1 MPVSGQLLIQKQA
14 NGSVIYYREE
24 DNEYNSEKQDKENDN
39 LKYNEYIDLSAPKKN
54 SSVLKNDADLD
65 TKTQQNSNEKSNT
78 TKQDEIVSNKE
89 INKNDNDNKDDK
101 DKDNKDKD
109 NKDDKDDK
117 DNKDNKD
124 KDNKDD
130 KNDKDD
136 KDDKNKETD
145 LSKVDAKV
153 EEPIKV
159 FNCEVKSPLE
169 WLLTDDKIITPFGAE
184 KISND
189 YIELVSYI
197 FSTFI
202 GSGLGLF
209 LISTGAFSGLG
220 MAILLY
226 ANTPTP
232 VIKHLCKKVDKAT
245 CGCIPLGKYKSITE
259 YTIKYINNSQKR
271 ISDKVKKKE
280 EELKIE
286 REFQKR
292 KQEIIAQTRLSL
304 LKQQTKNV
312 DKQTNTSKQNNNTIT
327 NKIINDRNKNTSNV
341 MTI

>member
-65 TKTQQNSNEKSNT
+65 TKIQQNSNEKSNT
-78 TKQDEIVSNKE
+78 TKQDKIVSNKE

-109 NKDDKDDK
+109 DK
-117 DNKDNKD
+117 DN
-124 KDNKDD
+124 
-130 KNDKDD
+130 KDD

-209 LISTGAFSGLG
+209 LISTDAFSGLG

-280 EELKIE
+280 EELKME

-312 DKQTNTSKQNNNTIT
+312 DKQTNTSKQDNNKIT

>member
-1 MPVSGQLLIQKQA
+1 MSVSSQLLIQKQA
-14 NGSVIYYREE
+14 NGSIIYYREE
-24 DNEYNSEKQDKENDN
+24 YNEYNSKKQDKENDN

-65 TKTQQNSNEKSNT
+65 TKTQQNSNEKLNT

-89 INKNDNDNKDDK
+89 TNKNDNDNKDNKDSKDKDNKDDK
-101 DKDNKDKD
+101 DKDNKD
-109 NKDDKDDK
+109 
-117 DNKDNKD
+117 NKDNE
-124 KDNKDD
+124 
-130 KNDKDD
+130 
-136 KDDKNKETD
+136 DDKNKETD

-159 FNCEVKSPLE
+159 FDCEVKSPLE

-271 ISDKVKKKE
+271 ISDKVKNKE

-304 LKQQTKNV
+304 LKQQTKNI
-312 DKQTNTSKQNNNTIT
+312 DKQTNTSKQNNNKIT
-327 NKIINDRNKNTSNV
+327 DKIINDRNKNTSNV

>member
-24 DNEYNSEKQDKENDN
+24 DNDYDSKKQNKENDN
-39 LKYNEYIDLSAPKKN
+39 LKYNEYIDLSTPKKN
-54 SSVLKNDADLD
+54 SSVLKNDADLGI
-65 TKTQQNSNEKSNT
+65 KTQQNSNEKSNT
-78 TKQDEIVSNKE
+78 TKQDEITSNKE
-89 INKNDNDNKDDK
+89 TNKNDNDNKD
-101 DKDNKDKD
+101 N
-109 NKDDKDDK
+109 
-117 DNKDNKD
+117 
-124 KDNKDD
+124 
-130 KNDKDD
+130 
-136 KDDKNKETD
+136 KNKETD

-159 FNCEVKSPLE
+159 FDCEVKSPLE
-169 WLLTDDKIITPFGAE
+169 WLLTDDKIITPFGTE

-189 YIELVSYI
+189 YMELVSYI

-209 LISTGAFSGLG
+209 LISTGVFSGLG

-232 VIKHLCKKVDKAT
+232 VVKHLCKKVDKAT

-271 ISDKVKKKE
+271 ISNKVKKKE
-280 EELKIE
+280 EKLKME

-292 KQEIIAQTRLSL
+292 KQEIIAQTRLSILKQQAKNIDKRTDL
-304 LKQQTKNV
+304 LKQ
-312 DKQTNTSKQNNNTIT
+312 NNKMT
-327 NKIINDRNKNTSNV
+327 NKVINDRNKNLSNV

>member
-24 DNEYNSEKQDKENDN
+24 DNDYNSKKQDKENDN
-39 LKYNEYIDLSAPKKN
+39 LKYNEYIDLSTPKKN
-54 SSVLKNDADLD
+54 SSVLKNDADLG
-65 TKTQQNSNEKSNT
+65 TKTQQNSNEKLNT
-78 TKQDEIVSNKE
+78 TKQDEITSNKE
-89 INKNDNDNKDDK
+89 TNKNDNDNKD
-101 DKDNKDKD
+101 N
-109 NKDDKDDK
+109 
-117 DNKDNKD
+117 
-124 KDNKDD
+124 
-130 KNDKDD
+130 
-136 KDDKNKETD
+136 KNKETD

-159 FNCEVKSPLE
+159 FDCEVKSPLE
-169 WLLTDDKIITPFGAE
+169 WLLTDDKIITPFGTE

-189 YIELVSYI
+189 YMELVSYI

-209 LISTGAFSGLG
+209 LISTGVFSGLG

-232 VIKHLCKKVDKAT
+232 VVKHLCKKVDSAT
-245 CGCIPLGKYKSITE
+245 GGFIPLGKYTSITE
-259 YTIKYINNSQKR
+259 YTIKYINNAPKR
-271 ISDKVKKKE
+271 ISEKVKKKE
-280 EELKIE
+280 EKLKME

-292 KQEIIAQTRLSL
+292 KQEIIAQTKLSILKQQAKNIDKRTDL
-304 LKQQTKNV
+304 LKQ
-312 DKQTNTSKQNNNTIT
+312 NNKIT
-327 NKIINDRNKNTSNV
+327 NKIINDRNKNLSNV

>member
-24 DNEYNSEKQDKENDN
+24 DNEYNSKKQDKENDN

-54 SSVLKNDADLD
+54 SSVLKNDTDLD

-101 DKDNKDKD
+101 DNK
-109 NKDDKDDK
+109 DKDDK

-124 KDNKDD
+124 N

-136 KDDKNKETD
+136 KNDKNKETD

-280 EELKIE
+280 EELKME

-304 LKQQTKNV
+304 LKQQTKNA
-312 DKQTNTSKQNNNTIT
+312 DKQTNTSKQNNNKIT

>member
-1 MPVSGQLLIQKQA
+1 MAVSGQLLIQKQA
-14 NGSVIYYREE
+14 NGSFIYYHEE
-24 DNEYNSEKQDKENDN
+24 DNEYNSKKQDKENDN
-39 LKYNEYIDLSAPKKN
+39 LKYNEYIDLSVPKKN

-89 INKNDNDNKDDK
+89 TNKNNNDNKDNKDSKDKDNKDDK
-101 DKDNKDKD
+101 DKDNKG
-109 NKDDKDDK
+109 NKDDKDK
-117 DNKDNKD
+117 DNKNNDNE
-124 KDNKDD
+124 DN
-130 KNDKDD
+130 
-136 KDDKNKETD
+136 KNKETD

-159 FNCEVKSPLE
+159 FDCEVKSPLE
-169 WLLTDDKIITPFGAE
+169 WLLTDDKVITPFGAE

-197 FSTFI
+197 FSTFV

-209 LISTGAFSGLG
+209 LISTGVFSGLG

-232 VIKHLCKKVDKAT
+232 VIEHLCEKVDSAT
-245 CGCIPLGKYKSITE
+245 GGFIPLKKYTSITK
-259 YTIKYINNSQKR
+259 YTIEYIKNAPER

-280 EELKIE
+280 EELKME

-292 KQEIIAQTRLSL
+292 KQKITAQTKLSL
-304 LKQQTKNV
+304 LKQQTKN
-312 DKQTNTSKQNNNTIT
+312 TNEKTDIPKENGKMANTI
-327 NKIINDRNKNTSNV
+327 INNRNNKNISNV

>member
-65 TKTQQNSNEKSNT
+65 TKIQQNSNEKSNT

-109 NKDDKDDK
+109 DK

-124 KDNKDD
+124 DKDN
-130 KNDKDD
+130 
-136 KDDKNKETD
+136 KNKETD

-312 DKQTNTSKQNNNTIT
+312 DKQTNTSKQNNNKIT

>member
-1 MPVSGQLLIQKQA
+1 MAVSGQLLIQKQA
-14 NGSVIYYREE
+14 NGSFIYYHEE
-24 DNEYNSEKQDKENDN
+24 DNEYNSKKQDKENDN
-39 LKYNEYIDLSAPKKN
+39 LKYNEYIDLSVPKKN

-89 INKNDNDNKDDK
+89 TNKNDNDNKDNKDDK
-101 DKDNKDKD
+101 DKDNKD
-109 NKDDKDDK
+109 
-117 DNKDNKD
+117 NKDNE
-124 KDNKDD
+124 
-130 KNDKDD
+130 
-136 KDDKNKETD
+136 DDKNKETD

-159 FNCEVKSPLE
+159 FDCEVKSPLE
-169 WLLTDDKIITPFGAE
+169 WLLTDDKVITPFGAE

-209 LISTGAFSGLG
+209 LISTSAFSGLG

-226 ANTPTP
+226 ANTPTK
-232 VIKHLCKKVDKAT
+232 VIEDLCEKVYSAT
-245 CGCIPLGKYKSITE
+245 GGFIPLKKYTSITK
-259 YTIKYINNSQKR
+259 YTIEYIKNAPER

-280 EELKIE
+280 EELKME

-292 KQEIIAQTRLSL
+292 KQEITAQTKLSL
-304 LKQQTKNV
+304 LKQQTKN
-312 DKQTNTSKQNNNTIT
+312 TNEKTDIPKENGKMANTI
-327 NKIINDRNKNTSNV
+327 INNRNNKNISNV

>member
-14 NGSVIYYREE
+14 NGSVIYYRKE

-65 TKTQQNSNEKSNT
+65 TKIQQNSNEKSNT

-109 NKDDKDDK
+109 DK
-117 DNKDNKD
+117 DN
-124 KDNKDD
+124 
-130 KNDKDD
+130 KDD

-280 EELKIE
+280 EELKME

-312 DKQTNTSKQNNNTIT
+312 DKQTNTSKQNNNKIT

>member
-24 DNEYNSEKQDKENDN
+24 DNEYNSEKQDKENNN

-89 INKNDNDNKDDK
+89 TNKNDNDNKDD
-101 DKDNKDKD
+101 
-109 NKDDKDDK
+109 
-117 DNKDNKD
+117 KD

-209 LISTGAFSGLG
+209 LISTGVFSGLG

>member
-1 MPVSGQLLIQKQA
+1 MSVSDQLLIQKQE
-14 NGSVIYYREE
+14 NGSVIHYSEE
-24 DNEYNSEKQDKENDN
+24 DNNYNTKKQNKENDN
-39 LKYNEYIDLSAPKKN
+39 LKYNEYIDLSTPKKN
-54 SSVLKNDADLD
+54 SSVLKNNADLG

-78 TKQDEIVSNKE
+78 TKQDKIVSNKE
-89 INKNDNDNKDDK
+89 TNKNNDDNKDNENKDNDNKDNDNKDDE
-101 DKDNKDKD
+101 
-109 NKDDKDDK
+109 
-117 DNKDNKD
+117 
-124 KDNKDD
+124 
-130 KNDKDD
+130 
-136 KDDKNKETD
+136 NKETD

-159 FNCEVKSPLE
+159 FDCEVKSPLE
-169 WLLTDDKIITPFGAE
+169 WLLTDDKVITPFGAE

-189 YIELVSYI
+189 YMELVSYI
-197 FSTFI
+197 FSTFV

-209 LISTGAFSGLG
+209 LISTGIFSGLG

-271 ISDKVKKKE
+271 ISNKVKKKE
-280 EELKIE
+280 EKLKME

-292 KQEIIAQTRLSL
+292 KQEIIAQTKLSF
-304 LKQQTKNV
+304 LKQQTKNT
-312 DKQTNTSKQNNNTIT
+312 DKQTNISKQNNEIT
-327 NKIINDRNKNTSNV
+327 TKIINDRNKNISNA

>member
-14 NGSVIYYREE
+14 NGSIIYYREE
-24 DNEYNSEKQDKENDN
+24 DNDYNSKKQDKENDN
-39 LKYNEYIDLSAPKKN
+39 LKYSEYIDLSTPKKN
-54 SSVLKNDADLD
+54 SLILKNDADLS
-65 TKTQQNSNEKSNT
+65 TKTQQNSNEKPNT
-78 TKQDEIVSNKE
+78 TKQNEIVSNKE
-89 INKNDNDNKDDK
+89 INKDSNDSKDNK
-101 DKDNKDKD
+101 KDNKD
-109 NKDDKDDK
+109 
-117 DNKDNKD
+117 
-124 KDNKDD
+124 
-130 KNDKDD
+130 
-136 KDDKNKETD
+136 KETD

-159 FNCEVKSPLE
+159 FDCEVKSPLE
-169 WLLTDDKIITPFGAE
+169 WLLTDDKIITPFGTE

-189 YIELVSYI
+189 YMELVSYI

-209 LISTGAFSGLG
+209 LISTGVFSGLG

-232 VIKHLCKKVDKAT
+232 VFKHLCKKVDKAT

-271 ISDKVKKKE
+271 ISNKVKKKE
-280 EELKIE
+280 EKLKME

-292 KQEIIAQTRLSL
+292 KREIIAQTKLSI
-304 LKQQTKNV
+304 LKQQAKNI
-312 DKQTNTSKQNNNTIT
+312 DKQTDILKQNNKMT
-327 NKIINDRNKNTSNV
+327 NKVISDRNKNLSNV

>member
-1 MPVSGQLLIQKQA
+1 MPVSDQLLIQKQA
-14 NGSVIYYREE
+14 NGSVIYSREE

-109 NKDDKDDK
+109 DK
-117 DNKDNKD
+117 DN
-124 KDNKDD
+124 
-130 KNDKDD
+130 KDD

-280 EELKIE
+280 EELKME

-292 KQEIIAQTRLSL
+292 KQEIIAQTRLSI

-312 DKQTNTSKQNNNTIT
+312 DKQTNTSKQNNNKIT

>member
-1 MPVSGQLLIQKQA
+1 MPVSDQLLIQKQA

-109 NKDDKDDK
+109 DK
-117 DNKDNKD
+117 DN
-124 KDNKDD
+124 
-130 KNDKDD
+130 KDD

-280 EELKIE
+280 EELKME

-292 KQEIIAQTRLSL
+292 KQEIIAQTRLSI

-312 DKQTNTSKQNNNTIT
+312 DKQTNTSKQNNNKIT

>member
-24 DNEYNSEKQDKENDN
+24 DNDYNSKKQDKENDN
-39 LKYNEYIDLSAPKKN
+39 LKYNEYIDLSTPKKN
-54 SSVLKNDADLD
+54 SSVLKNDADLG
-65 TKTQQNSNEKSNT
+65 TKTQQNSNEKLNT
-78 TKQDEIVSNKE
+78 TKQDEITSNKE
-89 INKNDNDNKDDK
+89 TNKNDNDNKD
-101 DKDNKDKD
+101 N
-109 NKDDKDDK
+109 
-117 DNKDNKD
+117 
-124 KDNKDD
+124 
-130 KNDKDD
+130 
-136 KDDKNKETD
+136 KNKETD

-159 FNCEVKSPLE
+159 FDCEVKSPLE
-169 WLLTDDKIITPFGAE
+169 WLLTDDKIITPFGTE

-189 YIELVSYI
+189 YMELVSYI

-209 LISTGAFSGLG
+209 LISTGVFSGLG

-232 VIKHLCKKVDKAT
+232 VVKHLCKKVDKAT

-271 ISDKVKKKE
+271 ISNKVKKKE
-280 EELKIE
+280 EKLKME

-304 LKQQTKNV
+304 LKQQTKNI
-312 DKQTNTSKQNNNTIT
+312 DKQINILKQNNKIT
-327 NKIINDRNKNTSNV
+327 NKIINDRNKNLSNV

>member
-109 NKDDKDDK
+109 DK
-117 DNKDNKD
+117 DN
-124 KDNKDD
+124 
-130 KNDKDD
+130 KDD

-232 VIKHLCKKVDKAT
+232 VIKHLCKKVDT
-245 CGCIPLGKYKSITE
+245 
-259 YTIKYINNSQKR
+259 SQ
-271 ISDKVKKKE
+271 
-280 EELKIE
+280 L
-286 REFQKR
+286 
-292 KQEIIAQTRLSL
+292 
-304 LKQQTKNV
+304 
-312 DKQTNTSKQNNNTIT
+312 
-327 NKIINDRNKNTSNV
+327 RN
-341 MTI
+341 IQ